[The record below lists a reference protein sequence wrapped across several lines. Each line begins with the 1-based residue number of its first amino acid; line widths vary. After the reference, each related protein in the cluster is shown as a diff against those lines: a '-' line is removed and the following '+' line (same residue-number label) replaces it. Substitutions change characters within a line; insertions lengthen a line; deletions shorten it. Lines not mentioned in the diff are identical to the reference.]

1 MKKTEVE
8 KKVIEFIYEQVSS
21 TPIENIKLNASL
33 KDDISLDSLDIYE
46 IAMKVE
52 KEYDITIADD
62 VLGKWYYVN
71 DIVNTVLDL
80 AE

>member
-1 MKKTEVE
+1 MKKTAVE
-8 KKVIEFIYEQVSS
+8 KQVIEFIYEQVSG
-21 TPIENIKLNASL
+21 TPNENINLNASL
-33 KDDISLDSLDIYE
+33 KNDLSLDSLDIYE

-52 KEYDITIADD
+52 KEYDISIADD

-71 DIVNTVLDL
+71 DIVDTILDL